1 MRTGVCDLPTAHPMG
16 LSLPAVYVDDDFTQR
31 LTQALDEVLAPV
43 LLTLDCLAYYLDPQT
58 APPDVLEWLA
68 GWVALAL
75 DDAWTLERRRKLVA
89 NAVDLHRWRGTKR
102 GLAAHV
108 RLLTGGEVDVVD
120 SGGCTWSAQ
129 AQGSLPGST
138 RPSVEVQITGG
149 RLAGVDDRWLRAVV
163 AEALPA
169 HVPVRIRAVAA
180 GQAAVDDG
188 R

>member
-1 MRTGVCDLPTAHPMG
+1 VRTGIADLPTAHPMG
-16 LSLPAVYVDDDFTQR
+16 LRLPAVYVDDDFTQR

-43 LLTLDCLAYYLDPQT
+43 LLTLDCLAYYLDPET
-58 APPDVLEWLA
+58 APPDVLAWLA

-75 DDAWTLERRRKLVA
+75 DDAWTVERRRRLVA

-129 AQGSLPGST
+129 AQGPLPGSA
-138 RPSVEVQITGG
+138 RPWVEVQITGG
-149 RLAGVDDRWLRAVV
+149 RLAGADDRWLRAVV

-169 HVPVRIRAVAA
+169 HVPVRIRAVV
-180 GQAAVDDG
+180 GPVTVGED